1 MKDEATDVV
10 SVSLTGQADS
20 LPEQLLY
27 PGTAGG
33 GSEEHRHASTISSP
47 PFIFEHTTLTSSKPE
62 EKKMEKIGEYENE
75 TFEWYGF
82 ILGMHTRLEAHM
94 H

>member
-1 MKDEATDVV
+1 MNDEAADGV
-10 SVSLTGQADS
+10 SVSLTGQIDS

-47 PFIFEHTTLTSSKPE
+47 PFTFEHTTLTSSKPE
-62 EKKMEKIGEYENE
+62 EKKMEKFGEYVNK
-75 TFEWYGF
+75 TFE
-82 ILGMHTRLEAHM
+82 
-94 H
+94 